1 VDKYGLLNLYAGVR
15 SHDGGWEASIFAR
28 NVLNTAKATDI
39 SPVEENLTSQL
50 TGVYSSGA
58 NNLIRPT
65 GYFQTSTT
73 PAREIGVNFH
83 YAIGSR

>member
-1 VDKYGLLNLYAGVR
+1 
-15 SHDGGWEASIFAR
+15 
-28 NVLNTAKATDI
+28 
-39 SPVEENLTSQL
+39 VEENLTGQL
-50 TGVYSSGA
+50 TSAYSS
-58 NNLIRPT
+58 LIRPT